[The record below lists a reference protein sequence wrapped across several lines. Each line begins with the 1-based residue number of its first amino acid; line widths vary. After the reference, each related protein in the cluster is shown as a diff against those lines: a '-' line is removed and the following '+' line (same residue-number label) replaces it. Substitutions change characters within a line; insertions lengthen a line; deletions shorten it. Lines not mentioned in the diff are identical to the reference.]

1 VEAMDMSIGMVI
13 GLIVLFIAAILGTFY
28 AFKQEERQMKQYED
42 EGVTVEEE
50 LRRSNEYE
58 KSSLKTSLPVQVW
71 IYVIAIGI
79 SLIAFAIYL
88 F

>member
-1 VEAMDMSIGMVI
+1 MSA
-13 GLIVLFIAAILGTFY
+13 GLIIFLIILFIIAICGTFY
-28 AFKQEERQMKQYED
+28 AFKQEEKKMKQYEK

-58 KSSLKTSLPVQVW
+58 KSSLKSSLPVQIW
-71 IYVIAIGI
+71 IYIIAIGL
-79 SLIAFAIYL
+79 SLLAFAIYL

>member
-1 VEAMDMSIGMVI
+1 MSAGLMILLVI
-13 GLIVLFIAAILGTFY
+13 IFIIAILGTFY
-28 AFKQEERQMKQYED
+28 AFKQEEKKMKQYED

-58 KSSLKTSLPVQVW
+58 KSSLKSSLPVQIW
-71 IYVIAIGI
+71 IYVIAIGL
-79 SLIAFAIYL
+79 SLLAFGIYL

>member
-1 VEAMDMSIGMVI
+1 MSTALII
-13 GLIVLFIAAILGTFY
+13 SLIVLFVIAMWGTFY
-28 AFKQEERQMKQYED
+28 ALKQEEKKMKQYEE

-58 KSSLKTSLPVQVW
+58 KSSLKTSLPVQIW

-79 SLIAFAIYL
+79 SLIAFAIYI